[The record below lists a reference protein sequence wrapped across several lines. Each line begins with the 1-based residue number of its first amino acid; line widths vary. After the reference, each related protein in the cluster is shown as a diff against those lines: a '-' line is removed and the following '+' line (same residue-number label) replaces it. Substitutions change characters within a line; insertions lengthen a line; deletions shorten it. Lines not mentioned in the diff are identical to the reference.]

1 MITILKLFFIIYF
14 LTNYEMLKESIGEFL
29 KDLVYVIAFIC
40 SIPVR
45 IYLYIRQ
52 LWIQKK

>member
-1 MITILKLFFIIYF
+1 MIIILKLFFIIYF
-14 LTNYEMLKESIGEFL
+14 LVNYQSLKENIGEFL

-45 IYLYIRQ
+45 IYLKIRQ
-52 LWIQKK
+52 LWKKS

>member
-1 MITILKLFFIIYF
+1 MIIILKLFFIIYF
-14 LTNYEMLKESIGEFL
+14 LVNYQSLKENIGEFL

-45 IYLYIRQ
+45 IYLYIRE
-52 LWIQKK
+52 LWKKS